1 MTTSSCIRNIS
12 TSHLDYCNALFANS
26 TVEVRQWLQ
35 RIQNNA
41 VRLICS
47 QPPYTRTTPLLQNL
61 HWLLVEKRIVYKLC
75 VLMFDVK
82 YGSAPAYL
90 ADLCNI
96 CTDERLC
103 STSRGHFVILRTRT
117 CIADSVFMVAAPSA
131 WNALPSELRRITS
144 KTIFHNRLK
153 THLFSS

>member
-90 ADLCNI
+90 ANLCNV
-96 CTDERLC
+96 CTDERLR
-103 STSRGHFVILRTRT
+103 STSHGDFIPRPRTRT
-117 CIADSVFMVAAPSA
+117 ADSAFMVAMPSA
-131 WNALPSELRRITS
+131 WNALPSELRIITS
-144 KTIFHNRLK
+144 QTIFHNCLNTRLI
-153 THLFSS
+153 SS